1 MSRRKALE
9 VLRSEAYLDVRRN
22 DEGREERRR
31 WAFFISLLKSK
42 KGGTTMEQKKQF
54 KTILIALLLVGSI
67 LGFGYGMSTA
77 VKPHDPQTASVS
89 TVSETPMV
97 PASFSDL
104 AERIRPGVV
113 NIQVVKKVKNIGFG
127 FRNFP
132 GNPFGDQNPFG
143 DFFGPFS
150 EGNPPRGFEQRG
162 VGSGF
167 VMSREGYILT
177 NNHVV
182 EDADQIKVKLANGKE
197 YDAIVIGRD
206 PKTDLA
212 LIKIKTSPD
221 LQPLSL
227 GNSDELKVGSWVVA
241 VGSPFGLEQTVTA
254 GIVSAK
260 GRVIGSGPYDN
271 FIQTDASINPGNSGG
286 PLINMKGEVVGINT
300 AIIASGQGIGF
311 AIPINMAKEIV
322 PQLEEKGHVT
332 RGWLGV
338 SIQEVTPE
346 LAKSL
351 GLKEKKGALVAQ
363 VVSGSPAEKA
373 GIEQG
378 DVIVEFDGK
387 EVTDSRDLSR
397 IAASTAVGKAVTVKV
412 SRDGKV
418 MDRQVKLG
426 EMEEKGVEVSKAPS
440 THKSLGITVQNLTPE
455 IAKGLGL
462 KKETGVVVTRVEPE
476 SAAADA
482 GIQTGDV
489 IQEVNR
495 KPVKNVEDFVQ
506 KVEKAKGQE
515 NVLLLIQRGQNNLFA
530 AVTPK

>member
-1 MSRRKALE
+1 
-9 VLRSEAYLDVRRN
+9 
-22 DEGREERRR
+22 
-31 WAFFISLLKSK
+31 
-42 KGGTTMEQKKQF
+42 MEQKKRI
-54 KTILIALLLVGSI
+54 KTILIGLLLVGSI

-77 VKPHDPQTASVS
+77 LKPYDPPAASEAA

-97 PASFSDL
+97 PANFSDL
-104 AERIRPGVV
+104 AEKVRPGVV
-113 NIQVVKKVKNIGFG
+113 NLQVVKKVKNVGFG
-127 FRNFP
+127 LR
-132 GNPFGDQNPFG
+132 GNPFGDSNPFG

-150 EGNPPRGFEQRG
+150 EGNPPSGSHKQG

-167 VMSREGYILT
+167 IMSQEGYILT

-197 YDAIVIGRD
+197 YDGKVVGRD

-212 LIKIKTSPD
+212 LVKIDGAPD
-221 LQPLSL
+221 LHPLKL
-227 GNSDELKVGSWVVA
+227 GNSEEIKVGSWVVA
-241 VGSPFGLEQTVTA
+241 IGSPFGLEQTVTA

-286 PLINMKGEVVGINT
+286 PLINMKGEVIGINT

-311 AIPINMAKEIV
+311 AIPINMAKDIA
-322 PQLEEKGHVT
+322 PQLQDKGHVT

-338 SIQEVTPE
+338 SIQEMTPE
-346 LAKSL
+346 LAKSM

-363 VVSGSPAEKA
+363 VVTGSPAEKA

-387 EVTDSRDLSR
+387 EVADSKDLPR
-397 IAASTAVGKAVTVKV
+397 IVASTSVGKSVTVKL
-412 SRDGKV
+412 SREGKV
-418 MDRQVKLG
+418 TDRQVKLG
-426 EMEEKGVEVSKAPS
+426 EMEEKGVEMSKVPS
-440 THKSLGITVQNLTPE
+440 SHKALGIAVQNLTPE
-455 IAKGLGL
+455 IAKELGV
-462 KKETGVVVTRVEPE
+462 KKSAGVVVTRVEPE
-476 SAAADA
+476 SPAAEA
-482 GIQTGDV
+482 GIQPGDV

-506 KVEKAKGQE
+506 KVEKAKDKDSI
-515 NVLLLIQRGQNNLFA
+515 LLFIQRGQNSLFA

>member
-1 MSRRKALE
+1 ME
-9 VLRSEAYLDVRRN
+9 H
-22 DEGREERRR
+22 
-31 WAFFISLLKSK
+31 K
-42 KGGTTMEQKKQF
+42 KHI

-67 LGFGYGMSTA
+67 LGLGYGMSTA
-77 VKPHDPQTASVS
+77 IKPSNAQTAPASA
-89 TVSETPMV
+89 VSETPMI
-97 PASFSDL
+97 PASFTDL
-104 AERIRPGVV
+104 ARIVRPGVV
-113 NIQVVKKVKNIGFG
+113 NIRVVKKVKNVDFG
-127 FRNFP
+127 FRKFH

-150 EGNPPRGFEQRG
+150 EGNPPREYKQQG

-167 VMSREGYILT
+167 IMSKDGYLLT

-197 YDAIVIGRD
+197 YDGKVVGRD

-212 LIKIKTSPD
+212 IVKISGASD
-221 LQPLSL
+221 LHPLKL
-227 GNSDELKVGSWVVA
+227 GNSDDLKVGSWVVA

-286 PLINMKGEVVGINT
+286 PLINMNGEVVGINT
-300 AIIASGQGIGF
+300 AILAEGRGIGF
-311 AIPINMAKEIV
+311 AIPINTAKEIA

-351 GLKEKKGALVAQ
+351 NLKEKKGALVAQ

-378 DVIVEFDGK
+378 DVIVEFGGK
-387 EVTDSRDLSR
+387 EVADSKDLPR
-397 IAASTAVGKAVTVKV
+397 IVAMTSVGKDVTVKLL
-412 SRDGKV
+412 RDGKV
-418 MDRQVKLG
+418 MDRQVKVG
-426 EMEEKGVEVSKAPS
+426 EMEEKGVKVSKAPAS
-440 THKSLGITVQNLTPE
+440 HKSLGITVQNLTPE
-455 IAKGLGL
+455 IAKQLGL
-462 KKETGVVVTRVEPE
+462 KKDTGVVVAGVEQGSPAEE
-476 SAAADA
+476 S

-489 IQEVNR
+489 IQQVNR
-495 KPVKNVEDFVQ
+495 KPVKNVDDFVQ
-506 KVEKAKGQE
+506 KVETAKNQDSI
-515 NVLLLIQRGQNNLFA
+515 LLLLQRGQNNLFA
-530 AVTPK
+530 AVTVK

>member
-1 MSRRKALE
+1 
-9 VLRSEAYLDVRRN
+9 
-22 DEGREERRR
+22 
-31 WAFFISLLKSK
+31 
-42 KGGTTMEQKKQF
+42 MEQKKNL
-54 KTILIALLLVGSI
+54 KKILISLLMVGAM
-67 LGFGYGMSTA
+67 LGFGYGVSTA
-77 VKPHDPQTASVS
+77 VKHPEPAVS
-89 TVSETPMV
+89 TGSTVFETPMV
-97 PASFSDL
+97 PANFSDL
-104 AERIRPGVV
+104 AEKVRPGVV
-113 NIQVVKKVKNIGFG
+113 NIQVVKKVKNVGFG

-132 GNPFGDQNPFG
+132 GNPFGDNNPFG
-143 DFFGPFS
+143 DFFGPFP

-197 YDAIVIGRD
+197 YEGKIVGRD
-206 PKTDLA
+206 SKTDLA
-212 LIKIKTSPD
+212 LVKIEGASD
-221 LQPLSL
+221 LHPLKL
-227 GNSDELKVGSWVVA
+227 GNSEDLKVGSWVVA

-311 AIPINMAKEIV
+311 AIPINMAKEIA
-322 PQLEEKGHVT
+322 PQLQEKGHVT

-346 LAKSL
+346 LAKSFD
-351 GLKEKKGALVAQ
+351 LKEKKGALVSQ

-378 DVIVEFDGK
+378 DIILEFDGK
-387 EVTDSRDLSR
+387 EVSDSKDLPR
-397 IAASTAVGKAVTVKV
+397 IVASTPVGKAVTLKV
-412 SRDGKV
+412 SRNGKIT
-418 MDRQVKLG
+418 DRQVKLG
-426 EMEEKGVEVSKAPS
+426 EMEEKVEVTKAPS
-440 THKSLGITVQNLTPE
+440 HKSLGITVQNLTPE

-462 KKETGVVVTRVEPE
+462 KKEAGVVVTRVEPGSPAE
-476 SAAADA
+476 NA

-489 IQEVNR
+489 IREVNR
-495 KPVKNVEDFVQ
+495 KPIKDVEDFVQ
-506 KVEKAKGQE
+506 KVEKAKGPA

-530 AVTPK
+530 AVTPR